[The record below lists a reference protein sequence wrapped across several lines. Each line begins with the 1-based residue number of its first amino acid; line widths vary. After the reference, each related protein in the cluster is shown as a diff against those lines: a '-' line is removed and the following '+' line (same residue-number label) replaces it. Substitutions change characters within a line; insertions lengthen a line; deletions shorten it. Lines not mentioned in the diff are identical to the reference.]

1 MFMLCSMPFTPSPS
15 IKPAASSDAACVE
28 WRLGVC
34 AELAEIGLELARTVR
49 HQALAQVA
57 LQDFG
62 ERAGVKEVIGDTIV
76 LRIEGDLGLIYS
88 RIARGVRLSL
98 ALHERMADAGRKL
111 AAEPPRAARA
121 SAERPEGERAAKSR
135 DPEAAADQTTD
146 SEREVEKET
155 EVERLA
161 DDLVADAV
169 ERLFDDEQDE
179 ADLAAQPV
187 GEVMAVIRRD
197 LGLAPDQGLG
207 RRPQVGAVER
217 SSAKA
222 PVQPKPFRPPPPTPV
237 PRLQSRPRNPRVP
250 EPTPR
255 AAGPPSS

>member
-1 MFMLCSMPFTPSPS
+1 MFMLCSMPFTPSPL

-28 WRLGVC
+28 WRLGVL

-76 LRIEGDLGLIYS
+76 LQIEGDLGLIYS
-88 RIARGVRLSL
+88 RIARGVRLSV

-111 AAEPPRAARA
+111 AAQPPRAARA
-121 SAERPEGERAAKSR
+121 ERAVGEPARASR
-135 DPEAAADQTTD
+135 DVDAAADQATD
-146 SEREVEKET
+146 IEREAET
-155 EVERLA
+155 EVEVERLA

-169 ERLFDDEQDE
+169 ERLFEDEQDE

-187 GEVMAVIRRD
+187 GEVMSVIRRD
-197 LGLAPDQGLG
+197 LGLAPDPGLG
-207 RRPQVGAVER
+207 RRPQAGAVER
-217 SSAKA
+217 SSAKD
-222 PVQPKPFRPPPPTPV
+222 PVQHPKPFRPPPPTPA
-237 PRLQSRPRNPRVP
+237 PILQSRPRNPRVP
-250 EPTPR
+250 KPIPR